1 MGPIT
6 TGLGE
11 IYQYTLDLEEGRYL
25 FQPIEVIIG
34 RRQGGYTEIVAGLAH
49 QQILTNGAFNI
60 QLE

>member
-34 RRQGGYTEIVAGLAH
+34 RQQGGYTEILSGLVH
-49 QQILTNGAFNI
+49 QQILKKGVYNI
-60 QLE
+60 QPK